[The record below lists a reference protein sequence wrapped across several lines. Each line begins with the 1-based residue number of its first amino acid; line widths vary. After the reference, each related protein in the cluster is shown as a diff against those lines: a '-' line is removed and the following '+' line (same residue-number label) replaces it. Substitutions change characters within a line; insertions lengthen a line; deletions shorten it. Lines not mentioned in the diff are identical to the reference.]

1 MRKIRIDVDQ
11 SRPLSL
17 AIAALL
23 VPATVLPP
31 FSNRRLTREFRA
43 ASPNFRSIVLQLKN
57 AWSLPEHGNSRSERL
72 NCGDV
77 SYRVVVCQPTRRV
90 LVPTASMPDV
100 STRVWQSIQIVTT
113 LLVGFFS
120 GPLYWT
126 CHLSFSSVGVWPSS
140 LCG

>member
-23 VPATVLPP
+23 VPATVLPL

-43 ASPNFRSIVLQLKN
+43 ASPNCRSIVLQLKN

-113 LLVGFFS
+113 LLT
-120 GPLYWT
+120 L
-126 CHLSFSSVGVWPSS
+126 
-140 LCG
+140 

>member
-1 MRKIRIDVDQ
+1 MLIKVDRSVLR
-11 SRPLSL
+11 SRPCSFLRPFFPFFQTGDSPGNSERL
-17 AIAALL
+17 HPIAD
-23 VPATVLPP
+23 PSFYNSKT
-31 FSNRRLTREFRA
+31 
-43 ASPNFRSIVLQLKN
+43 
-57 AWSLPEHGNSRSERL
+57 WSLPEHGNSRSKRL

-113 LLVGFFS
+113 LLVGFVS

-126 CHLSFSSVGVWPSS
+126 CHLSCSSVGVWPSS